1 MTITLTII
9 LIYLLALRIDDQRG
23 RCVPKRIAQ
32 YRVHIKGIE

>member
-9 LIYLLALRIDDQRG
+9 LLYLLALRTDDQRG
-23 RCVPKRIAQ
+23 RRVSRAIAQ